1 MRTGKCTI
9 CGKVFPY
16 DKPGRTPWGCE
27 EHREEAKKVRMKTY
41 NTKYWKTYLKEERKS
56 CHYHIPKWKLEEARF
71 CVGNYEEGIYL

>member
-27 EHREEAKKVRMKTY
+27 EHREEAKNERLLAYQK
-41 NTKYWKTYLKEERKS
+41 KYWVEVAKNKKQRK
-56 CHYHIPKWKLEEARF
+56 IPKWKLEEARF
-71 CVGNYEEGIYL
+71 CVGNFEEGIYL